1 MSLTIERPETEARL
15 IRFATSRG
23 LTPLDALDELL
34 SEAEEDASEEPVEDL
49 DEGSNLHLS
58 TIPDILMYPEP
69 DAIKRAL
76 EDMDA
81 GKGIPGADFLA
92 ELRRPVEEIPAS

>member
-34 SEAEEDASEEPVEDL
+34 SEAEEDASEEPEED
-49 DEGSNLHLS
+49 LS

>member
-34 SEAEEDASEEPVEDL
+34 NRVEQREATEATEAILESFTEEGEDVSHEEVF
-49 DEGSNLHLS
+49 
-58 TIPDILMYPEP
+58 
-69 DAIKRAL
+69 ARARQTVK
-76 EDMDA
+76 ES
-81 GKGIPGADFLA
+81 KGTP
-92 ELRRPVEEIPAS
+92 